1 MSVLQERMEHLHRS
15 VTNFADL
22 ARPVLPWLA
31 MVGGGFL
38 CGRAQFLDGL
48 MPFGAPFVLV
58 SALTG
63 WPSLGALIGV
73 CLGIL
78 TKGFNILN
86 AMVLVP
92 PLLCWFAAMVLRRG
106 GRELSM
112 GWAMAL
118 LMAAR
123 LVYLPMKP
131 LVLYYGLTFAVES
144 GLALCAYY
152 CMAYTL
158 RSWREGEAML
168 KSGPLVCMTLC
179 AGVAIAGLPAW
190 DVFSPRAFV
199 AIAVTLLA
207 AGAGGAAT
215 GAAGGL
221 AVGLAVSLGG
231 GANALLCA
239 TLGVCGLLAGVFRPL
254 RRLAMAGGFWIGT
267 VLMSAVATNLT
278 HVALPWPETLLA
290 TAAFVALPQKL
301 WPWLDERLNQS
312 QADSQSREARLT
324 HLRETAVT
332 RLHDF
337 SRCLDEL
344 SAVFAE
350 TSAGGAEACDDIAPM
365 LEAVAGEVC
374 QKCSKREKCWQVEFY
389 TTYDYF
395 LKALSSPG
403 NRRVLLESDFPQE
416 FRDDCRQ
423 FGAVVSSLRTAWGLY
438 RVKSGYRRRIDESR
452 ALAGKQL
459 KGIAAV
465 LDQLSG
471 QLNLQIRVKEDAAAL
486 VREALRAAGVP
497 CKTVSVQQGRSWGL
511 TVTLTTAPCGGRRK
525 CRNLE
530 DILTQALGKPMRRS
544 ATPCNPTQNTC
555 TLVFTQARA
564 MRVSCSGAQRSRESG
579 ICGDSC
585 VWDSLDEASY
595 LMAISDGMGT
605 GARAA
610 MESQATLSLL
620 QRFYQAGFSEEVIYD
635 TINQV
640 LLLRSGGETFSTVDL
655 CILNLVDG
663 EANFIKIG
671 APPTL
676 LVRHGQVQHIS
687 SPTLPLGI
695 LDSVS
700 PGATRRVLEDGDMI
714 VMMSDGI
721 TANEETDWIDDLLLE
736 WQDLEPFQL
745 SERLVQAAEDRFGPA
760 DDMTVVSARVRL
772 PRLAAEGEPG
782 ARKKLRRW
790 KARIVGSDA

>member
-1 MSVLQERMEHLHRS
+1 MGVLQERMQQINRG
-15 VTNFADL
+15 VGTAADL
-22 ARPVLPWLA
+22 VRPALPWLA
-31 MVGGGFL
+31 MIGGGFL

-78 TKGFNILN
+78 SMGFNILN
-86 AMVLVP
+86 AAVLVP
-92 PLLCWFAAMVLRRG
+92 PLLCWFAAMAIRRG
-106 GRELSM
+106 GRELSF
-112 GWAMAL
+112 GWGALL

-131 LVLYYGLTFAVES
+131 FLLYYAMLFAVES
-144 GLALCAYY
+144 GLALSAYY
-152 CMAYTL
+152 CMASTL

-168 KSGPLVCMTLC
+168 EAGPLVCLAVC
-179 AGVAIAGLPAW
+179 VGIAVAGMPAW
-190 DVFSPRAFV
+190 ELFSPRHFV
-199 AIAVTLLA
+199 AIFATLLA
-207 AGAGGAAT
+207 AGAGGVAVGAT
-215 GAAGGL
+215 GGL
-221 AVGLAVSLGG
+221 AIGLVVALGSG
-231 GANALLCA
+231 TSTLLCA
-239 TLGVCGLLAGVFRPL
+239 ALGVCGLLCGVFRPL
-254 RRLAMAGGFWIGT
+254 RRLGMAGGFWIGA
-267 VLMSAVATNLT
+267 VLMSAWATNLSQAA
-278 HVALPWPETLLA
+278 VPWAEALA
-290 TAAFVALPQKL
+290 ASAAFVLLPARL

-312 QADSQSREARLT
+312 QADSQSREARLGRM
-324 HLRETAVT
+324 RETAVS

-344 SAVFAE
+344 SSVFAE
-350 TSAGGAEACDDIAPM
+350 TASGSSEAWEDVAPM
-365 LEAVAGEVC
+365 LEAVASEVC
-374 QKCSKREKCWQVEFY
+374 QRCSKREKCWQLEFY
-389 TTYDYF
+389 TTYGHF
-395 LKALSSPG
+395 LKALAAPG

-423 FGAVVSSLRTAWGLY
+423 FGAIVSSLRTAWGLY
-438 RVKSGYRRRIDESR
+438 RVKTGYRRRIDESR

-465 LDQLSG
+465 LEQLAS

-486 VREALRAAGVP
+486 VREALRSAGFV
-497 CKTVSVQQGRSWGL
+497 CKSVSVQQGRSWGL
-511 TVTLTTAPCGGRRK
+511 TVNLTVRPCGGRRK

-530 DILTQALGKPMRRS
+530 EILTQALGKPMRRTAS
-544 ATPCNPTQNTC
+544 PCNPTETACNLT
-555 TLVFTQARA
+555 FTQARA
-564 MRVSCSGAQRSRESG
+564 MRVSCAGAQHAREG
-579 ICGDSC
+579 AVCGDSC
-585 VWDSLDEASY
+585 VWDSLDDASY

-640 LLLRSGGETFSTVDL
+640 MLLRSGGETFSTVDL

-671 APPTL
+671 APPTF
-676 LVRHGQVQHIS
+676 LVRNGQVQHIA

-700 PGATRRVLEDGDMI
+700 PGATRRVLEDGDLI
-714 VMMSDGI
+714 VMVSDGI
-721 TANEETDWIDDLLLE
+721 TANEEADWVDAALLE
-736 WQDLEPFQL
+736 WADLEPFQL
-745 SERLVQAAEDRFGPA
+745 SERLVQAAQERFGPS